1 MRIYLEFLP
10 EGHRLEC
17 NLVNLEHL
25 QYSWTQI

>member
-1 MRIYLEFLP
+1 MRIYLAVLA
-10 EGHRLEC
+10 EGHCLEC